1 MLKSLGLIET
11 IGLTTG
17 IAAADAAVKSA
28 NVTLVGYELAKGSG
42 RTVIKVEGDVGAVKA
57 AIEAACAAAVSI
69 GAVAATKVIAR
80 PAEELESMIRN
91 RDTVGY
97 YVKKKIGKKPE
108 KEPCFESESKVKEE
122 ESSAVD
128 ITTNFDEKNQDPEHE
143 VANREIEEK
152 IAQSEIEKKV
162 AQPEIDEK
170 ATKSEIEEKA
180 DQPEAPEVKQIH
192 KTEEKKALEKP
203 KTGQKKNNQKGN
215 KPKK

>member
-128 ITTNFDEKNQDPEHE
+128 ITTNFDEKNQEPEHE
-143 VANREIEEK
+143 VANPEIEEK
-152 IAQSEIEKKV
+152 IAQSEIEEKA
-162 AQPEIDEK
+162 AQP
-170 ATKSEIEEKA
+170 EIEEKA
-180 DQPEAPEVKQIH
+180 AQPEAPEVKQIH

-215 KPKK
+215 KQKK